1 MSHRTRKLEPEGRV
15 ARGRQIVVAVLTML
29 VSMIA
34 VVSVTAPASA
44 QDATRTRAA
53 GSARG
58 TPRVFGARAA
68 EKAFTEAETVVLL
81 HGLGRS
87 SLSMW
92 PLEQFLEERGYR
104 VVNFGYPSTAHPIA
118 ELAVMLGEEIE
129 TCCADSPKIHFVT
142 HSMGGIVVR
151 AYLAERSLESLG
163 RVVMLSPPNQGSEI
177 VDQVR
182 DWELFELFFGPA
194 ARELGTDST
203 SVPLKLPPVDFEL
216 GIITG
221 SRSLNPISAAWI
233 EGPNDGT
240 VAVDRARVQG
250 AQDFLVVPHSHTFIM
265 WSLDVMEQVVTFL
278 RTGEFAGGTRR
289 RRRQRQWQ
297 RQRRVR
303 AGPGGE
309 GDPLNRSPRS
319 PSPKVPAP

>member
-1 MSHRTRKLEPEGRV
+1 MSDRTRKLPERRV
-15 ARGRQIVVAVLTML
+15 SRAGTGVSGPPAIVALVTTLVVLILAVA
-29 VSMIA
+29 A
-34 VVSVTAPASA
+34 VATPASA
-44 QDATRTRAA
+44 QGATRLREAGTVRDTTRAV
-53 GSARG
+53 R
-58 TPRVFGARAA
+58 TVRTFGARAA
-68 EKAFTEAETVVLL
+68 EKRFTAAETVVLL

-104 VVNFGYPSTAHPIA
+104 VVNHGYPSTEHPIA
-118 ELAVMLGEEIE
+118 ELARMLGEEIE
-129 TCCADSPKIHFVT
+129 ACCADSPKVHFVT

-151 AYLAERSLESLG
+151 AYLAERSLDSLG

-182 DWELFELFFGPA
+182 DWELFELFLGPA

-203 SVPLKLPPVDFEL
+203 SVPLALPPVDFEL

-233 EGPNDGT
+233 DGPNDGT

-265 WSLDVMEQVVTFL
+265 WSLDVMEQVVSFL
-278 RTGEFAGGTRR
+278 RRGEFERESTET
-289 RRRQRQWQ
+289 Q
-297 RQRRVR
+297 
-303 AGPGGE
+303 
-309 GDPLNRSPRS
+309 
-319 PSPKVPAP
+319 